1 MASKTNSFRFLGLS
15 AYWFATSLK
24 WFILFFLTPDLVN
37 GLVPGGEKNS
47 MWGLIVAI
55 GAAEAMIGPAL
66 MGWLSDRTKTR
77 FGARRPYLALGAAMT
92 AISLIAMGQAQSYI
106 GLMISYLL
114 IQISDD
120 VGTGPY
126 SSAIPELVSEEN
138 RGQAS
143 GYMGFLQLGGQV
155 IAAVIGLAFGSS
167 PTTIFMLLA
176 IVNVLCGLAS
186 IGSIAKFERETTPD
200 RVVEDVPK
208 EKSSL
213 WASLLDNDFRWV
225 WLTRFLNAIGFY
237 VILNYLLN
245 YLTDVVKVF
254 DLGFV
259 KFSKPFEAVIAIAVA
274 LSLSGAVSALVCGKR
289 CDKVGRKRVVQEAGW
304 IMFVPLVAFCFISNY
319 SLLFPIAIVFGIG
332 YGAYLSADWAIVSD
346 VLPNKD
352 NLARDMGVWQ
362 MSIAAPQLVSGGI
375 GFFIDKGNHWQ
386 PGRGYQIAFLL
397 AGFVMLLGSI
407 LITKVKGST

>member
-55 GAAEAMIGPAL
+55 GAAEAMIGPAV
-66 MGWLSDRTKTR
+66 MGWLSDRTRTR
-77 FGARRPYLALGAAMT
+77 FGQRRPYLALGAALT

-120 VGTGPY
+120 IGTGPY
-126 SSAIPELVSEEN
+126 SSAIPELVPEDQ
-138 RGQAS
+138 RGSAS
-143 GYMGFLQLGGQV
+143 GSMGFLQLGGQV

-167 PTTIFMLLA
+167 PTTIFLLLA
-176 IVNVLCGLAS
+176 CINVLCALSS
-186 IGSIAKFERETTPD
+186 IGSITTLERERPAK
-200 RVVEDVPK
+200 VEMAQET
-208 EKSSL
+208 EKSNLWSSL
-213 WASLLDNDFRWV
+213 KNDDFRWV
-225 WLTRFLNAIGFY
+225 WLTRFLNAVGFY

-259 KFSKPFEAVIAIAVA
+259 KFAEPFEAVIAIAVA
-274 LSLSGAVSALVCGKR
+274 LSLSGAVSALFCGKR

-319 SLLFPIAIVFGIG
+319 SLLFPIAMVFGIG
-332 YGAYLSADWAIVSD
+332 YGAYLSADWAVVSD
-346 VLPNKD
+346 VLPNKH

-375 GFFIDKGNHWQ
+375 GFLIDKGNHWQ
-386 PGRGYQIAFLL
+386 AGRGYQIAFLI
-397 AGFVMLLGSI
+397 AGFVMLMGSL

>member
-1 MASKTNSFRFLGLS
+1 
-15 AYWFATSLK
+15 
-24 WFILFFLTPDLVN
+24 
-37 GLVPGGEKNS
+37 

-55 GAAEAMIGPAL
+55 GAAEAMVGPAL
-66 MGWLSDRTKTR
+66 MGWLSDRTRTR
-77 FGARRPYLALGAAMT
+77 FGQRRPYLALGAAMT
-92 AISLIAMGQAQSYI
+92 AIALLAMGQAQSYI
-106 GLMISYLL
+106 GLMVSYIL

-126 SSAIPELVSEEN
+126 SSAIPELVPEEQ
-138 RGQAS
+138 RGAAS
-143 GYMGFLQLGGQV
+143 GSMGFLQLGGQV
-155 IAAVIGLAFGSS
+155 IAAAIGLAFGSS
-167 PTTIFMLLA
+167 PTTIFILLA
-176 IVNVLCGLAS
+176 GINVLCGLAS
-186 IGSIAKFERETTPD
+186 IVSIAKFERDITPKN
-200 RVVEDVPK
+200 VEEMPK
-208 EKSSL
+208 EKTIL

-225 WLTRFLNAIGFY
+225 WVTRFLNAIGFY

-259 KFSKPFEAVIAIAVA
+259 KFSQPFEAVIAIAVA

-289 CDKVGRKRVVQEAGW
+289 CDRVGRKRVVQEAGW
-304 IMFVPLVAFCFISNY
+304 VMFVPLVAFCFVSNY
-319 SLLFPIAIVFGIG
+319 SLLFPIAILFGIG

-375 GFFIDKGNHWQ
+375 GFLIDRGNHWHA
-386 PGRGYQIAFLL
+386 GRGYQIAFLL
-397 AGFVMLLGSI
+397 AGFVMLLGSV